1 MKFRTLLWGVSLA
14 LSSLASQA
22 ADEAVTLNLAN
33 ADVSMVLK
41 LASEVTGKSFV
52 LDPKVKGTVN
62 VVSAAPMPRNLVYPT
77 LVAALRLQGIAAVD
91 DGKVVRILPEAEA
104 RQQSA
109 SVGMAGTPVAGD
121 AIATRMFPLQFEAA
135 QSVAAAIKPLLNA
148 NATVVP
154 YPANNTLVV
163 TDYSQNIKRLEVVL
177 AAIDVPGMGLPT
189 MVPLTH
195 AAAAELAP
203 IIQNLMA
210 DTPGPAGAPAGGTPG
225 TTAGGAGTT
234 AAGSDGFAVVAEPHS
249 NSLLLRSSSPGKL
262 LRARQLIQQIDRP
275 EAGSNIEVIYLKN
288 AVASEVAQML
298 RALLSADQS
307 TARAAGTVGGEA
319 STTSALNP
327 NRASGLAA
335 YGGGNG
341 GGAAGGGMAGSA
353 AANAGGGGGSTG
365 SAGGWQS
372 AGGLVQGS
380 YVQADVANNAILI
393 SAPNIVIERLRKVI
407 KQMDLRR
414 AQVYVEA
421 LIAEVNSDTA
431 SQFGFQWQAL
441 SGLDKGSTGSRVV
454 GGTNFT
460 AAGTNI
466 LGMAQNPV
474 GPAVGGGLNLG
485 VAHGTI
491 TLPNGNIISNL
502 AALAS
507 FLETSNSG
515 NILSTPNLMTLDNQ
529 EAQIMIGQDVPVV
542 TGSYSST
549 GQSATVTPFQTF
561 DRRKVGLSLRI
572 LPQVSEGGMVRMKII
587 QEASSVVPSSVNSP
601 SGPTIN
607 TRTIETAVQVQD
619 GGLIVLGGLLQDG
632 LSDVENKVPGLGDAP
647 LLGSLFRH
655 TSKARTK
662 TNLLVFIRPKTLRSA
677 QDDALLSSDRYA
689 YIQGLQQSTN
699 GKAKQEAGPLLG
711 PLDLKA
717 SPLLV
722 GAVPPAP
729 AMPAAAAPG
738 ADQPR

>member
-1 MKFRTLLWGVSLA
+1 MSFCKLLWGVALGLGSLA
-14 LSSLASQA
+14 AQA
-22 ADEAVTLNLAN
+22 TDDTVTLNLAN

-41 LASEVTGKSFV
+41 LASEVTGKMFV
-52 LDPKVKGTVN
+52 LDPKVKGSVN
-62 VVSAAPMPRNLVYPT
+62 VVSAAPMPRALVYPT
-77 LVAALRLQGIAAVD
+77 LVAALRLQGIGVVEE
-91 DGKVVRILPEAEA
+91 GKVVRILPEADA

-121 AIATRMFPLQFEAA
+121 AIATRMFPLKYEAA
-135 QSVAAAIKPLLNA
+135 QSVASAIKPILNS
-148 NATVVP
+148 NAAVVA
-154 YPANNTLVV
+154 YPANNTLLV

-177 AAIDVPGMGLPT
+177 AAIDVPGMGLPV

-195 AAAAELAP
+195 ATAAELAP
-203 IIQNLMA
+203 IIQNLMSEA
-210 DTPGPAGAPAGGTPG
+210 PAQSGAATGGGATASAGGTG
-225 TTAGGAGTT
+225 AAGTQVMVMV
-234 AAGSDGFAVVAEPHS
+234 GDGFAVVAEPHS
-249 NSLLLRSSSPGKL
+249 NSLLLRSNSPGKL

-275 EAGSNIEVIYLKN
+275 EAGGNIEVIYLKN

-298 RALLSADQS
+298 RAILSADQS
-307 TARAAGTVGGEA
+307 TAKAAGTVGGES

-327 NRASGLAA
+327 NRSSAVAPSSGSGGIAS
-335 YGGGNG
+335 
-341 GGAAGGGMAGSA
+341 AG
-353 AANAGGGGGSTG
+353 AANAMGGGSNN
-365 SAGGWQS
+365 AGGWQS
-372 AGGLVQGS
+372 VGGLVQGS

-393 SAPNIVIERLRKVI
+393 SAPNIIIERLRKVI

-441 SGLDKGSTGSRVV
+441 AGLDAGSTGTRLV
-454 GGTNFT
+454 GGTNFLGG
-460 AAGTNI
+460 GTNI

-474 GPAVGGGLNLG
+474 GAGVGAGLNLG
-485 VAHGTI
+485 VASGTI
-491 TLPNGNIISNL
+491 TLPNGSVINNL
-502 AALAS
+502 SALAS

-542 TGSYSST
+542 TGSYSSS
-549 GQSATVTPFQTF
+549 GSSATATPFQTF
-561 DRRKVGLSLRI
+561 ERRKVGLSLRI

-587 QEASSVVPSSVNSP
+587 QEASSVVTGSVNNA

-619 GGLIVLGGLLQDG
+619 GGLIVLGGLLQDS
-632 LSDVENKVPGLGDAP
+632 LSDVENKVPGLGDVP
-647 LLGSLFRH
+647 LFGALFRH

-677 QDDALLSSDRYA
+677 QADALLSADRYA
-689 YIQGLQQSTN
+689 YIQGQQQAIN
-699 GKAKQEAGPLLG
+699 EKAKQEAGPSLV
-711 PLDLKA
+711 PLDLKSSTA
-717 SPLLV
+717 LDS
-722 GAVPPAP
+722 VPATTPTVP
-729 AMPAAAAPG
+729 IMPAAET
-738 ADQPR
+738 PR

>member
-1 MKFRTLLWGVSLA
+1 MKFRKLLWGASLA
-14 LSSLASQA
+14 LSSLATQA
-22 ADEAVTLNLAN
+22 ADETVTLNLAN

-52 LDPKVKGTVN
+52 LDPKVKGSVN
-62 VVSAAPMPRNLVYPT
+62 VVSAAPMPRALVYPT
-77 LVAALRLQGIAAVD
+77 LVAALRLQGIAVVD
-91 DGKVVRILPEAEA
+91 DGKVVRILPEADA
-104 RQQSA
+104 RQQTA
-109 SVGMAGTPVAGD
+109 SVSMAGAPMAGD
-121 AIATRMFPLQFEAA
+121 AIATRMFPLKFEAA
-135 QSVAAAIKPLLNA
+135 QAVAAAVKPLLTPNA
-148 NATVVP
+148 AVVS
-154 YPANNTLVV
+154 YPGNNTLVA
-163 TDYSQNIKRLEVVL
+163 TDFAQNLKRLEVVL

-195 AAAAELAP
+195 AAATELAP

-210 DTPGPAGAPAGGTPG
+210 DTPGPAGASGGGAANAPAGS
-225 TTAGGAGTT
+225 
-234 AAGSDGFAVVAEPHS
+234 AGSASVSGDGFAVVAEPHS

-298 RALLSADQS
+298 RAILSADQS
-307 TARAAGTVGGEA
+307 TAKAAGSVGGEA

-327 NRASGLAA
+327 NRATGFASSGGSAA
-335 YGGGNG
+335 
-341 GGAAGGGMAGSA
+341 GGMAGSGSA
-353 AANAGGGGGSTG
+353 SAGSGNSGGGA
-365 SAGGWQS
+365 SAGGWQT

-441 SGLDKGSTGSRVV
+441 SGLDKGGNGSRLV
-454 GGTNFT
+454 GGTNFP

-655 TSKARTK
+655 TSKARNK

-699 GKAKQEAGPLLG
+699 DKAKQDAGPLLA
-711 PLDLKA
+711 PLDLKP
-717 SPLLV
+717 SPLML
-722 GAVPPAP
+722 GAAPAVPAL
-729 AMPAAAAPG
+729 PAATAPG

>member
-1 MKFRTLLWGVSLA
+1 MSFCKLLWGVALGLGSLA
-14 LSSLASQA
+14 AQA
-22 ADEAVTLNLAN
+22 TDDTVTLNLAN

-41 LASEVTGKSFV
+41 LASEVTGKMFV
-52 LDPKVKGTVN
+52 LDPKVKGSVN
-62 VVSAAPMPRNLVYPT
+62 VVSAAPMPRALVYPT
-77 LVAALRLQGIAAVD
+77 LVAALRLQGIGVVEE
-91 DGKVVRILPEAEA
+91 GKVVRILPEADA

-121 AIATRMFPLQFEAA
+121 AIATRMFPLKYEAA
-135 QSVAAAIKPLLNA
+135 QSVASAIKPILNS
-148 NATVVP
+148 NATVVA
-154 YPANNTLVV
+154 YPANNTLLV

-177 AAIDVPGMGLPT
+177 AAIDVPGMGLPV

-195 AAAAELAP
+195 ATAAELAP
-203 IIQNLMA
+203 IIQNLMSEA
-210 DTPGPAGAPAGGTPG
+210 PAQSGAATGGGATASAGGTG
-225 TTAGGAGTT
+225 AAGTQVMVMV
-234 AAGSDGFAVVAEPHS
+234 GDGFAVVAEPHS
-249 NSLLLRSSSPGKL
+249 NSLLLRSNSPGKL

-275 EAGSNIEVIYLKN
+275 EAGGNIEVIYLKN

-298 RALLSADQS
+298 RAILSADQS
-307 TARAAGTVGGEA
+307 TAKAAGTVGGES

-327 NRASGLAA
+327 NRSSAVAPSSGSGGIAS
-335 YGGGNG
+335 
-341 GGAAGGGMAGSA
+341 AG
-353 AANAGGGGGSTG
+353 AANAMGGGSNN
-365 SAGGWQS
+365 AGGWQS
-372 AGGLVQGS
+372 VGGLVQGS

-393 SAPNIVIERLRKVI
+393 SAPNIIIERLRKVI

-441 SGLDKGSTGSRVV
+441 AGLDAGSTGTRLV
-454 GGTNFT
+454 GGTNFLGG
-460 AAGTNI
+460 GTNI

-474 GPAVGGGLNLG
+474 GAGVGAGLNLG
-485 VAHGTI
+485 VASGTI
-491 TLPNGNIISNL
+491 TLPNGSVINNL
-502 AALAS
+502 SALAS

-542 TGSYSST
+542 TGSYSSS
-549 GQSATVTPFQTF
+549 GSSATATPFQTF
-561 DRRKVGLSLRI
+561 ERRKVGLSLRI

-587 QEASSVVPSSVNSP
+587 QEASSVVTGSVNNA

-619 GGLIVLGGLLQDG
+619 GGLIVLGGLLQDS
-632 LSDVENKVPGLGDAP
+632 LSDVENKVPGLGDVP
-647 LLGSLFRH
+647 LFGALFRH

-677 QDDALLSSDRYA
+677 QADALLSADRYA
-689 YIQGLQQSTN
+689 YIQGQQQAIN
-699 GKAKQEAGPLLG
+699 EKAKQEAGPSLV
-711 PLDLKA
+711 PLDLKSSTA
-717 SPLLV
+717 LDS
-722 GAVPPAP
+722 VPATTPTVP
-729 AMPAAAAPG
+729 IMPAAET
-738 ADQPR
+738 PR